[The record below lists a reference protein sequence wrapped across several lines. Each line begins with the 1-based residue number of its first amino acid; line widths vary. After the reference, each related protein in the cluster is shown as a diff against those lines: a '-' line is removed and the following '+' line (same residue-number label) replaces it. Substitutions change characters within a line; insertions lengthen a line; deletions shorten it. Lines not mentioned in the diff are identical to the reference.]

1 MPHLEIT
8 EGALVHCNIF
18 NNNYQQDSRV
28 LYTFVPNKPF
38 ANLLEIA
45 TKNLTPLKTFNLEF
59 SNIEVW
65 FADQNIHP
73 LEIENRTN
81 LTLVIK

>member
-1 MPHLEIT
+1 M
-8 EGALVHCNIF
+8 
-18 NNNYQQDSRV
+18 
-28 LYTFVPNKPF
+28 YTFVPNKLF

-45 TKNLTPLKTFNLEF
+45 TKNLIPLKIFNLEF

-65 FADQNIHP
+65 FADQNIYL
-73 LEIENRTN
+73 LEIENRIN